1 MSYNAIS
8 FNAIAMSLLLKRKK
22 KEKKKENIA
31 KYKDENKDD

>member
-8 FNAIAMSLLLKRKK
+8 FDAIAMSLLSKRKK
-22 KEKKKENIA
+22 KEKKKKNIA